1 MFLFTIG
8 PSRSDLARYEL
19 PKSNLVIDPRLIE
32 RSPHSIRLKF
42 HLVIEDEGGNDLNW
56 SGSGTDT
63 SASTTTDNGSAITDK
78 RTTPNRTLIVKR
90 TDETDPRTNAGRRG
104 WGYKV
109 TFRAYHKS
117 TENVPDFLSPTY
129 TYLGVKDE
137 VAPIETIIGK
147 VHPSVRTIRA
157 GAFRGCVNM
166 VRCSM
171 TDNVTTIEESV
182 FHGCKNV
189 KVIKL
194 SRSLRWIGKGAFCS
208 CQSIDGIFIPLSVQ
222 SIGDFA
228 FMSCEKMRIL
238 SLPAALDLDKVG
250 QRIVAYCN
258 RMMLHDNDNKYHR
271 IDYEYGRHC
280 HRDKRGGKRG
290 GGRNLNIVTN
300 NDEVNQW
307 LKHRL
312 DHLPFFQLCHDP
324 AITTERIY
332 DYIND
337 KGKKEALQRDEH
349 GLTSLHILVTNPHAN
364 SGAIVAC
371 LDAHPNAAF
380 AKDDRGLTPFDILW
394 KNCECKYE
402 CDYNTYIENNFDR
415 RQLPIDIMADAVQA
429 LCRHW
434 NEHTFGA
441 KI

>member
-8 PSRSDLARYEL
+8 PSRTDLARHEL
-19 PKSNLVIDPRLIE
+19 PKPNLVIDPRLIE

-42 HLVIEDEGGNDLNW
+42 HLVVIED
-56 SGSGTDT
+56 
-63 SASTTTDNGSAITDK
+63 K
-78 RTTPNRTLIVKR
+78 REQTRTQTLVVKR
-90 TDETDPRTNAGRRG
+90 IDETNSGTNAGRRG

-109 TFRAYHKS
+109 TFRAYDKS
-117 TENVPDFLSPTY
+117 IEYVPDFLSPTY

-137 VAPIETIIGK
+137 VAPIDAIIGK
-147 VHPSVRTIRA
+147 VHPSVITIRA

-171 TDNVTTIEESV
+171 TDTVTTIEESA
-182 FHGCKNV
+182 FHGCKNM

-208 CQSIDGIFIPLSVQ
+208 CQSMGALFVPLLVQ

-238 SLPAALDLDKVG
+238 SLPVAIDLDKIG
-250 QRIVAYCN
+250 QRVVAYCN
-258 RMMLHDNDNKYHR
+258 EMLILNNDNDNGNAHACHR
-271 IDYEYGRHC
+271 IDYEYGRDINRD
-280 HRDKRGGKRG
+280 RDKRGGKRG
-290 GGRNLNIVTN
+290 GSRNLNIVTN
-300 NDEVNQW
+300 NDDVNQW

-324 AITTERIY
+324 SITTEKIH
-332 DYIND
+332 DYIHR
-337 KGKKEALQRDEH
+337 KGKKEALQRDER
-349 GLTSLHILVTNPHAN
+349 GLTPLHILVMNPHAN

-371 LDAHPNAAF
+371 LDAYPNAAF
-380 AKDDRGLTPFDILW
+380 VKDDAGLSPFDILR

-402 CDYNTYIENNFDR
+402 CDHDTYIEDTNNDAF
-415 RQLPIDIMADAVQA
+415 RQLPIDIMADVIVNIILSNNRLS
-429 LCRHW
+429 LCH
-434 NEHTFGA
+434 
-441 KI
+441 